1 MIKKFI
7 RLAAFAGLLGT
18 VPAAAHAGVVC
29 TGGSLTLCVN
39 FTYGTIDA
47 THYTLTLNY
56 QSSNIAD
63 GGVVTAFGAYTLA
76 GGNPFGLALTG
87 SPSTTFG
94 SAWSNGCTGVPE
106 LTVCASADSPAPGNG
121 FPVGFSATFSFTTN
135 GTFNGNFAA
144 LGEAAHLQSV
154 NEPINCSL
162 KIDETQPNNVVGGST
177 ALGACGGTTT
187 TTTTPEPASVLLI
200 GTGLAGLGGFARRRR
215 KA

>member
-1 MIKKFI
+1 MIKKFA
-7 RLAAFAGLLGT
+7 RLAAFAGILGA

-47 THYTLTLNY
+47 THYTLTVAY
-56 QSSNIAD
+56 VSSSIPD
-63 GGVVTAFGAYTLA
+63 GGVVTDFGAYTLA
-76 GGNPFGLALTG
+76 GGNPFALAVTG

-94 SAWSNGCTGVPE
+94 TPWINGCPGLPE
-106 LTVCASADSPAPGNG
+106 ATVCATAEDPAPGNG
-121 FPVGFSATFSFTTN
+121 FPVGFAATFSFTTN
-135 GTFNGNFAA
+135 ATFQGNFAA
-144 LGEAAHLQSV
+144 LGEVAHLQSI
-154 NEPINCSL
+154 NEPISCSL

-187 TTTTPEPASVLLI
+187 TTPEPASILLM
-200 GTGLAGLGGFARRRR
+200 GTGLLGLGGFARRRR